1 MKGIT
6 IMSIRRT
13 SLILFATIFL
23 IFGGVVSAQEG
34 VQNLAVVVN
43 VLANTSLSIVD
54 LDEPNVKKAV
64 DNAVI
69 PLGLTPSDIQI
80 LGELGYVVHTGSNN
94 VPGSEYVQ
102 IIDLRN
108 RVSLGTIPI
117 GEGTQP
123 QRIAFVNQSK
133 AYVTCDGTNE
143 IRVVDLTTRSVVNI
157 IPGELKPTGITVLN
171 GKAYVTN
178 PAFVVDPISFAVTYM
193 DSSVT
198 VIDTQ
203 TDTVLKSIPMPTNAT
218 GITNDGESRILVLS
232 AGDFNLIPG
241 NLSIIDTTTDEV
253 EKTVRLRTTP
263 GFSLVLNSKKQVFM
277 NDGFLTNRGLLVYDL
292 ASEKWIHD
300 RNDALA
306 DFTGGAGLAVDQN
319 DNVYV
324 TIPDWTSGGQDELRV
339 MAPDETLIKTYRVGG
354 PGASIVAIAQLA
366 PSEIAK
372 ADVNSDGAVDLFD
385 LVLVANHFGEVG
397 NAIIGDLNSDGIV
410 NILDLVLVSAHFG
423 ERVFAAPFGKVVDPK
438 LDNKRIQQAIAAL
451 ESYPDESPTIRRIAD
466 YLRLYLENPAPTVT
480 DTELLANYP
489 NPFNPET
496 WIPFQLSASSPVI
509 VRIYDGQGQLVR
521 NLELGYQRAGVYT
534 SKSQAAFWDGKN
546 EIGERVTSGV
556 YFYQLLADHF
566 TATRKMAIL
575 K

>member
-1 MKGIT
+1 MNIRKTSFMFVST
-6 IMSIRRT
+6 ILMLVVFT
-13 SLILFATIFL
+13 
-23 IFGGVVSAQEG
+23 VSAQED

-43 VLANTSLSIVD
+43 ALTNPKLGISTSLSIVN
-54 LDEPNVKKAV
+54 LNEPNVKKAV
-64 DNAVI
+64 DNKVI
-69 PLGLTPSDIQI
+69 PLGSVPSDIQI
-80 LGELGYVVHTGSNN
+80 LGELGYVVNTFSHN
-94 VPGSEYVQ
+94 VQ

-117 GEGTQP
+117 GDGTQP
-123 QRIAFVNQSK
+123 QRIAFINQSK

-143 IRVVDLTTRSVVNI
+143 IRVVDLTTRSVVDI
-157 IPGELKPTGITVLN
+157 IRGELKPTGITVLN

-218 GITNDGESRILVLS
+218 GITNDGESRVLVLS

-324 TIPDWTSGGQDELRV
+324 TIPDWTGGGQDELRV
-339 MAPDETLIKTYRVGG
+339 MAPDETLIKTYRVG
-354 PGASIVAIAQLA
+354 PAASIVAIAQLA

-451 ESYPDESPTIRRIAD
+451 ESYPDESPTIRRITD
-466 YLRLYLENPAPTVT
+466 YLRLYLENPAPTMT

-496 WIPFQLSASSPVI
+496 WIPFQLSASSAVI

-521 NLELGYQRAGVYT
+521 NLELGYQRAGVYV

>member
-1 MKGIT
+1 
-6 IMSIRRT
+6 
-13 SLILFATIFL
+13 
-23 IFGGVVSAQEG
+23 
-34 VQNLAVVVN
+34 
-43 VLANTSLSIVD
+43 
-54 LDEPNVKKAV
+54 
-64 DNAVI
+64 
-69 PLGLTPSDIQI
+69 
-80 LGELGYVVHTGSNN
+80 
-94 VPGSEYVQ
+94 
-102 IIDLRN
+102 
-108 RVSLGTIPI
+108 
-117 GEGTQP
+117 
-123 QRIAFVNQSK
+123 
-133 AYVTCDGTNE
+133 
-143 IRVVDLTTRSVVNI
+143 
-157 IPGELKPTGITVLN
+157 
-171 GKAYVTN
+171 
-178 PAFVVDPISFAVTYM
+178 M

-218 GITNDGESRILVLS
+218 GITNDGESRVLVLS

-292 ASEKWIHD
+292 ASEKWIRD

-324 TIPDWTSGGQDELRV
+324 TIPDWTGGGQDELRV
-339 MAPDETLIKTYRVGG
+339 MAPDETLIKTYRVG
-354 PGASIVAIAQLA
+354 PAASIVAIAQLA

-397 NAIIGDLNSDGIV
+397 SAIIGDLNSDGIV

>member
-1 MKGIT
+1 
-6 IMSIRRT
+6 MSIRRT